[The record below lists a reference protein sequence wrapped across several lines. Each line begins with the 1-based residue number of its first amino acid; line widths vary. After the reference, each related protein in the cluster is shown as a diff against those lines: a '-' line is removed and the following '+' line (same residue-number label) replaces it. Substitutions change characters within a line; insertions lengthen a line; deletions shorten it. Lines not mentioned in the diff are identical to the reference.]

1 MTVNELIKYLQAVV
15 EDNSTKGHLEV
26 LVYSTHSGEN
36 HLIHILCAEGRNF
49 YIGI

>member
-15 EDNSTKGHLEV
+15 EEDPIKGQLEV
-26 LVYSTHSGEN
+26 LVYSTHSCEN
-36 HLIHILCAEGRNF
+36 HLIHILYSENKNF

>member
-15 EDNSTKGHLEV
+15 EEDLTKGQSEV

-36 HLIHILCAEGRNF
+36 HLMHILYAEGRNF